1 MGEIIMTR
9 QEAIERWADIAST
22 VFWAEENI
30 SEEWYERLKSAH
42 TMTKEEQHELADQYC
57 KAIAAEIVNSA
68 TDEELA
74 RWD

>member
-1 MGEIIMTR
+1 MTR
-9 QEAIERWADIAST
+9 EEAIERWADIAST

-30 SEEWYERLKSAH
+30 SEEWYERLKAAH

-57 KAIAAEIVNSA
+57 KAIATEIVNSS